1 MDFDKFD
8 AYVKQDENN
17 RELDDPSAVGVH
29 ENSGCA
35 DNYTIYLDIND
46 DEVIQDSSYQTDGCP
61 FGKASCEIAT
71 ELVQGRSLDE
81 VESMTTDDIEAA
93 IDGYPP
99 RRRTYPQQ
107 VLVAV
112 RKALQDYDP
121 DRAQPVDDPV
131 EPLDDEI
138 PEEVPQ

>member
-8 AYVKQDENN
+8 AYVKKDENN
-17 RELDDPSAVGVH
+17 RTIENPTAVGIH

-35 DNYTIYLDIND
+35 DNYTIYLQIDED
-46 DEVIQDSSYQTDGCP
+46 DTVVDSAYQTDGCP

-71 ELVQGRSLDE
+71 EIVRDKSVREIEGL
-81 VESMTTDDIEAA
+81 TTEDIEEV

-121 DRAQPVDDPV
+121 DLANPVDAPV

-138 PEEVPQ
+138 PEEVPR